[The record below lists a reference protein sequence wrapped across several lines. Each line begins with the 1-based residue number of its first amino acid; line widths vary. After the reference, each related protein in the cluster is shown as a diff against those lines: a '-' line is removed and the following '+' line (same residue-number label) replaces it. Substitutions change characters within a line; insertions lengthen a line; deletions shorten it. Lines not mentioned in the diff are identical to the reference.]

1 MNNPYAR
8 SFPVN
13 YREQSELEGIYIY
26 IYEGQWHLLVYS
38 FTTLNKKAK
47 HLILV
52 EVNLSRV
59 DLHVY
64 IAEIFSIYR

>member
-1 MNNPYAR
+1 MSNPYAR

-13 YREQSELEGIYIY
+13 YREQSELEGIYIYIY

-52 EVNLSRV
+52 EVKGVFGLCFQT
-59 DLHVY
+59 
-64 IAEIFSIYR
+64 IIFSF